1 MKTTSTLATVCTT
14 INWMPIEN
22 LKGVNIH
29 EHEGGVFNADDVCT
43 VALLELLAGR
53 ELEIH
58 RVDNFSSEHLIIDI
72 DRYKDGIPMAAI
84 GLITKDILIDG
95 KTIEEL
101 FPGFTEEVLK
111 HIKAK
116 DNGHATGYNSKEIN
130 DTSFCD
136 IINAFNPG
144 WDSELST
151 DECFREAVDITRV
164 ILCKFL
170 MRIKSR
176 ETAAEVVKNAVVIN
190 NVLILEQ
197 FVPWQTH
204 ISDDI
209 IGCIYPSNKGE
220 WCLELAPGVFKF
232 DTGALKFE
240 NRSKFEFDEYAESLM
255 TFVHPSGFMCMT
267 RSKYDAI
274 ALTKYIVPIN

>member
-1 MKTTSTLATVCTT
+1 MKTTSTLATACTT
-14 INWMPIEN
+14 INGMPIEN

-29 EHEGGVFNADDVCT
+29 EHEGVFNADDVCC

-58 RVDNFSSEHLIIDI
+58 RVDDFSTEHMVIDI
-72 DRYKDGIPMAAI
+72 DRHKDGIPMTGV

-101 FPGFTEEVLK
+101 FPGFTEKVLK
-111 HIKAK
+111 HIETK
-116 DNGHATGYNSKEIN
+116 NNVCTTGCSSKEIN

-144 WDSELST
+144 WDSELSS
-151 DECFREAVDITRV
+151 DECFREAVDITKV
-164 ILCKFL
+164 ILDKFL

-176 ETAAEVVKNAVVIN
+176 ETAAEVVKNAEVVN
-190 NVLILEQ
+190 NVIILDK
-197 FVPWQTH
+197 FVPWQTC
-204 ISDDI
+204 IDDNI
-209 IGCIYPSNKGE
+209 VGCIYPSNRGG
-220 WCLELAPGVFKF
+220 WYLELAPGMFKF
-232 DTGALKFE
+232 ETGMLSFK
-240 NRSKFEFDEYAESLM
+240 NRGKFEFDEYAESLT
-255 TFVHPSGFMCMT
+255 TFMHASGLMCMT

-274 ALTKYIVPIN
+274 ALTKYITSVN